1 MENFKKAIATF
12 CVCAAVTACAQHASE
27 ISPSPISGA
36 RYDGWNCTK
45 LQKEIAFVDD
55 SLTRISADQDRAA
68 SHDAWMVFLI
78 GVPTSGG
85 GVKGEVAR
93 LKGEQ
98 NALHSAMLDRG
109 CL

>member
-1 MENFKKAIATF
+1 MKIFTY
-12 CVCAAVTACAQHASE
+12 VAAASLILCACAPHARN
-27 ISPSPISGA
+27 IAPSPISSA
-36 RYDGWNCTK
+36 RYDGWSCKK
-45 LQKEIAFVDD
+45 LGKEAAFVDD
-55 SLTRISADQDRAA
+55 SLARVSADQDKSA
-68 SHDAWMVFLI
+68 SNDAWMVFLI

-109 CL
+109 CI

>member
-1 MENFKKAIATF
+1 MS
-12 CVCAAVTACAQHASE
+12 ACAPYARE
-27 ISPSPISGA
+27 ITPAAISDA
-36 RYDGWNCTK
+36 RYDGWSCSK
-45 LQKEIAFVDD
+45 LGKEKAFLDE
-55 SLTRISADQDRAA
+55 SLTRVSADQDSAA
-68 SHDAWMVFLI
+68 SHDAWMVFWI

-98 NALHSAMLDRG
+98 NALQEAQLAAN